1 MLSTISFSKTALLIR
16 KNVIEKVDIWV
27 SIHFSKI
34 FDNVDRI
41 LILPKFSFISFL
53 PLLCKNVT
61 STYFEKKRKLA
72 DLIAL
77 FFLVYKNFA
86 NISILSLIIAVVRS
100 VFCEALVSSNLRIS
114 FSNAPILTSSKWFI
128 LFLLYFWIARISKW
142 IFHFKMTSETGSLV
156 FSVKDSFESNFA
168 ISSLFTIFENK
179 LFKFSAISDSDVNV
193 FSFLVKFIFSLDTSL
208 SESNGPN
215 VFQNILLYLTFF
227 SSNLW

>member
-1 MLSTISFSKTALLIR
+1 
-16 KNVIEKVDIWV
+16 
-27 SIHFSKI
+27 
-34 FDNVDRI
+34 
-41 LILPKFSFISFL
+41 
-53 PLLCKNVT
+53 
-61 STYFEKKRKLA
+61 
-72 DLIAL
+72 
-77 FFLVYKNFA
+77 
-86 NISILSLIIAVVRS
+86 
-100 VFCEALVSSNLRIS
+100 
-114 FSNAPILTSSKWFI
+114 
-128 LFLLYFWIARISKW
+128 
-142 IFHFKMTSETGSLV
+142 MTSETGSLV

>member
-1 MLSTISFSKTALLIR
+1 MSFLKTALLIR

-27 SIHFSKI
+27 SIHFSNI

-41 LILPKFSFISFL
+41 LILLKFSFIYFL

-61 STYFEKKRKLA
+61 SAYFEKKGKLA
-72 DLIAL
+72 NLIAL

-86 NISILSLIIAVVRS
+86 NISILSLIIVVVRS

-114 FSNAPILTSSKWFI
+114 FLDAPILTSSKWYI
-128 LFLLYFWIARISKW
+128 LFLLYFSIARISEW

-179 LFKFSAISDSDVNV
+179 LFQVSAISDSDVNV
-193 FSFLVKFIFSLDTSL
+193 FSFLVKFMFFLDTFL
-208 SESNGPN
+208 SESKGPN

-227 SSNLW
+227 SCNLW